1 MDKNKIETFKEKLL
15 KEERR
20 LAEELETMHS
30 ENVNTRFNPEEYGG
44 DGNYEDHIAD
54 AASNTFDRERDL
66 SLEQNIQD
74 LLAQV
79 GDALRRIKDGTY
91 GRCTNCDKLMAE
103 ARLRAIPY
111 ADLCIDCKEEEER
124 HR

>member
-1 MDKNKIETFKEKLL
+1 MDKNKIEAFKGKLL

-20 LAEELETMHS
+20 LTEELETMHS

-79 GDALRRIKDGTY
+79 RDALQRIENGTY
-91 GRCTNCDKLMAE
+91 GRCTNCSKVMAD

-111 ADLCIDCKEEEER
+111 ADLCIDCKQEEER

>member
-1 MDKNKIETFKEKLL
+1 MDKSKIEAFKEKLL

-20 LAEELETMHS
+20 LTAELEMLHS
-30 ENVNTRFNPEEYGG
+30 ENVTTRFNPEEYGG

-54 AASNTFDRERDL
+54 SASNTFDRERDL
-66 SLEQNIQD
+66 SLEQNILD
-74 LLAQV
+74 LLTQV
-79 GDALRRIKDGTY
+79 KDALGRIEDGTY
-91 GRCTNCDKLMAE
+91 GRCKNCDKLMAD

-111 ADLCIDCKEEEER
+111 AELCIDCKEEEER